1 MFLTKDEQQLLGS
14 AQGEHGD
21 QTAAFPVDDVMDG
34 VTEPGLPLLPLL
46 VDVRAIGGLLGKQ
59 SKHERRTATLQNS
72 GFILYDVTSERT
84 MIKMS
89 GLTLG
94 ISAAIRCLSSWREK
108 SPVYRI

>member
-21 QTAAFPVDDVMDG
+21 QTAALPVDDVMDG

-46 VDVRAIGGLLGKQ
+46 VDMCAVGGLLGTPSQ
-59 SKHERRTATLQNS
+59 HEHRTVTLQYS
-72 GFILYDVTSERT
+72 GFIVYDVPTART

-94 ISAAIRCLSSWREK
+94 ISAAIRCLSS
-108 SPVYRI
+108 